1 MEFLQTS
8 YAARLS
14 WIDYSNN
21 KHWVVLFV
29 IWPFL
34 ALLTALTNFG
44 RREARIV
51 VYIYL
56 VYFGLSFVVDEA
68 GGDALRYA
76 TELERNALLPFSDFF
91 KIVGGIYS
99 SEDSVDIYEPLI
111 SFLVS
116 RLTDDHRV
124 LFAVFAAVFGFFYL
138 KSIGILYDLYQK
150 NPGIDALIHLLFFC
164 VILPITTIN
173 GVRMWTAAWIFFYGA
188 IHVIWYRDARF
199 LILAFM
205 SSLVHFSFL
214 SANVIL
220 LIYFIVRNRN
230 YVYLPMAIVSFVL
243 PQIISP
249 FLQRLSLRLGGALQA
264 RFEGYTNEDY
274 ISGNLES
281 MEDKAWFVKIGNDL
295 VFYYL
300 VFAVIIMQ
308 ILSRKQIRNDRE
320 RNLYS
325 FLLLFVSFV
334 NFAAFIPTLGG
345 RFKLVFFLFATTY
358 LFVLFLHKK
367 SYGVSLTTIV
377 GLFPMLVYAAVA
389 FRTGAT
395 NMNAWIFTPGF
406 GVPLLTPVLSV
417 AQLLFP

>member
-1 MEFLQTS
+1 M
-8 YAARLS
+8 A
-14 WIDYSNN
+14 
-21 KHWVVLFV
+21 
-29 IWPFL
+29 FL
-34 ALLTALTNFG
+34 AALSNYS

-76 TELERNALLPFSDFF
+76 TELEKNALLPFSDFF

-99 SEDSVDIYEPLI
+99 TDDSVDIYEPFV

-116 RLTDDHRV
+116 RLTDDHRI

-138 KSIGILYDLYQK
+138 KSIGILYDLYRK
-150 NPGIDALIHLLFFC
+150 NPGPDALIHLLFFC

-188 IHVIWYRDARF
+188 IHVVWYRDVRF

-205 SSLVHFSFL
+205 ASLVHFSFL

-220 LIYFIVRNRN
+220 LIYFIARNRN
-230 YVYLPMAIVSFVL
+230 YIYLPMALVSFVL

-249 FLQRLSLRLGGALQA
+249 FLQRLSLRLGGALQT
-264 RFEGYTNEDY
+264 RFEGYTNEGF
-274 ISGNLES
+274 ISEKLERL
-281 MEDKAWFVKIGNDL
+281 EQKTWFVKIGNDL

-308 ILSRKQIRNDRE
+308 ILTRNKIRDERE
-320 RNLYS
+320 KSLYS
-325 FLLLFVSFV
+325 FLLLFISFV

-358 LFVLFLHKK
+358 LFILFLHMKR
-367 SYGVSLTTIV
+367 SRVSVITIV
-377 GLFPMLVYAAVA
+377 GLFPMLLYAAVA

-395 NMNAWIFTPGF
+395 NMNAWIFTPGL
-406 GVPLLTPVLSV
+406 GVPLLMPAVSV
-417 AQLLFP
+417 AHLLFP